1 MAVDP
6 DTRARTHMANE
17 RTFLAWF
24 RTGLAV
30 IALGIAAAQFLGVD
44 SADGRLVQILAIT
57 SILTGGV
64 HRRRRRHPLL
74 DGKDR
79 IEAETFRPAKVS
91 IVVTTIGAIA
101 TAVLALAFVLLHR
114 PHVAR
119 SAGHPRRYPCRRCP
133 RSAPP
138 GAPETCC
145 RRSARSSTA

>member
-57 SILTGGV
+57 SILTGAFIVGV
-64 HRRRRRHPLL
+64 GGLRYWH
-74 DGKDR
+74 GKDR
-79 IEAETFRPAKVS
+79 IEAETFSPAKVS

-101 TAVLALAFVLLHR
+101 TAALALAFVLLIGR
-114 PHVAR
+114 
-119 SAGHPRRYPCRRCP
+119 
-133 RSAPP
+133 
-138 GAPETCC
+138 T
-145 RRSARSSTA
+145 